1 LSVEKDYGIEPA
13 GGDYVAVPG
22 TDLGQE
28 TTYLVP
34 AKEANERYPGQITW
48 IEDDAIEVFEAQE
61 DPITWVDI
69 AFASAGIVLVVV
81 GLGLALL

>member
-1 LSVEKDYGIEPA
+1 MEKDYEIEPA

-48 IEDDAIEVFEAQE
+48 IEDDAIEVFEAQDE
-61 DPITWVDI
+61 PLTWGDLAFMGGCI
-69 AFASAGIVLVVV
+69 AVVV
-81 GLGLALL
+81 ITVVAWLL